1 MITSKQ
7 RKFLKSMAHSI
18 DPILQIGK
26 GGLTESVLKQID
38 QSLESRELI
47 KVNVLNNS
55 QLDANELAN
64 EISETLRAEY
74 VQSIGNKFVIYR
86 ESQEKKKIELPR
98 K

>member
-47 KVNVLNNS
+47 EVNVLNNS

-64 EISETLRAEY
+64 
-74 VQSIGNKFVIYR
+74 
-86 ESQEKKKIELPR
+86 
-98 K
+98 